1 MSELVNSKLS
11 KNKIIL
17 CLFLICIGSLIFKLF
32 LIDFSVSE
40 TGDSWIYI
48 LRGIANSQGDYIETP
63 EKTQG
68 WNIFLSPFFY
78 FTDSDNYLDY
88 VNIART
94 LSLIISVI
102 TVVPMYFLG
111 RKFFNEKFSIL
122 CSLLFGFQPQLHYNT
137 SLGFSEPLFLIVLIT
152 AIIFLIDKK
161 LSKSIF
167 LAFAL
172 LGIIFWTRFVGLI
185 FFIPFIISYFILNY
199 RSKDQLKIFFVCLVI
214 SLIVISP
221 ILSLR
226 YVQYDDPLYYWN
238 PIPMECC
245 EGISLVDILSS
256 GGANLLNV
264 LGIIML
270 PYLIFVVPIGMF
282 FSLKK
287 LKNKEKNYITNWIL
301 LISTTLPFLIA
312 SYALTNEARHLFHLY
327 PFLMIFGTLGVKEIL
342 ENKKTNFNSK
352 QKNLLLISFICF
364 VIVSCG
370 LVTIGIDE
378 LGYGRPDTNKIN
390 EIQEYSRYL
399 IDNIDG
405 NLFWS
410 KGVDSDWVWVTVLEE
425 SNGQFKNYKNNPDF
439 QLLFSEVKNLHKT
452 NLYVLSSQEL
462 SGNSL
467 NEIIKNGKEIELK
480 FISVSNEND
489 QPFFDD
495 VYQNEKNYPYL
506 KKIFDS
512 NEKNFI
518 NFHVKTF
525 EINYSKFEN

>member
-312 SYALTNEARHLFHLY
+312 SYALTNER
-327 PFLMIFGTLGVKEIL
+327 
-342 ENKKTNFNSK
+342 NS
-352 QKNLLLISFICF
+352 
-364 VIVSCG
+364 
-370 LVTIGIDE
+370 
-378 LGYGRPDTNKIN
+378 
-390 EIQEYSRYL
+390 
-399 IDNIDG
+399 
-405 NLFWS
+405 
-410 KGVDSDWVWVTVLEE
+410 
-425 SNGQFKNYKNNPDF
+425 
-439 QLLFSEVKNLHKT
+439 
-452 NLYVLSSQEL
+452 
-462 SGNSL
+462 
-467 NEIIKNGKEIELK
+467 
-480 FISVSNEND
+480 
-489 QPFFDD
+489 
-495 VYQNEKNYPYL
+495 
-506 KKIFDS
+506 
-512 NEKNFI
+512 
-518 NFHVKTF
+518 
-525 EINYSKFEN
+525 